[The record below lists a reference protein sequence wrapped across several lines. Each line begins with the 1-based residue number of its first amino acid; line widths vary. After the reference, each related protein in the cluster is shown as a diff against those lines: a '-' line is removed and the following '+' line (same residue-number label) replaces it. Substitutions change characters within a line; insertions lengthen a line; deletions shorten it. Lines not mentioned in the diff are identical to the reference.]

1 MLSFVKFFSR
11 VNALKMHD
19 SMNAILL
26 TYVNSYIACPKICQ
40 QCLRSKRSV
49 LFFFFDMCCSLLGR
63 ESKLL
68 IKYISTSF
76 LRCEFS
82 C

>member
-49 LFFFFDMCCSLLGR
+49 LFFFLICVVVYLVVNLNSLLN
-63 ESKLL
+63 
-68 IKYISTSF
+68 IY
-76 LRCEFS
+76 LRAF
-82 C
+82 